1 VKPASSEVKERTEI
15 RVKPS
20 VPRRTVPTRMRASK
34 LCATKTESNSKR
46 EMPTTAAMKKKSQD
60 SREVVEDSTEVEKEG
75 EKEEETEVETEKAW
89 VVYIDVQRENLSK
102 SEEPEWRE
110 KETEVASET
119 IE

>member
-1 VKPASSEVKERTEI
+1 
-15 RVKPS
+15 
-20 VPRRTVPTRMRASK
+20 
-34 LCATKTESNSKR
+34 
-46 EMPTTAAMKKKSQD
+46 MPTTAAMKKKSQD

-119 IE
+119 IEWIFLISINVN